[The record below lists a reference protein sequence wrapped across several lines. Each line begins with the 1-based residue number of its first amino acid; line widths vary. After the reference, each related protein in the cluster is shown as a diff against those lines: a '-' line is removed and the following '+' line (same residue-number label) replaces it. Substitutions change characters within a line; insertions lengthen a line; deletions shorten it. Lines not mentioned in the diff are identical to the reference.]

1 MSMITIITIRHA
13 PLREELE
20 QLGVFSWPVWEKEVS
35 TFPWTYSEQET
46 CYFLAGEV
54 TVTPA
59 SGAPVTLGEGDL
71 VIFPAGMACTWQV
84 TKPVRKHYRFG

>member
-35 TFPWTYSEQET
+35 TFPWTYTEQET